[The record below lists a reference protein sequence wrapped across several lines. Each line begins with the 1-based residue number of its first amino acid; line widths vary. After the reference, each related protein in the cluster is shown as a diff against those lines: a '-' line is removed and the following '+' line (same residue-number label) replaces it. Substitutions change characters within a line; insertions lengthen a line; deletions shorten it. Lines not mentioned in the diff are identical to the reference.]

1 MHNQSMEVVSV
12 YVLKLMDLSARKKAI
27 LIKLKSNS
35 MEQLSDC
42 LKKFV
47 DEKNGTG
54 KEVKKDG
61 KI

>member
-1 MHNQSMEVVSV
+1 MYNQFVEVVSV

-27 LIKLKSNS
+27 LIILKSNS

-42 LKKFV
+42 LKEFV
-47 DEKNGTG
+47 DEKNGTR

>member
-1 MHNQSMEVVSV
+1 M

-27 LIKLKSNS
+27 LIKLKGNS
-35 MEQLSDC
+35 MEQLSDG
-42 LKKFV
+42 LKVFV